1 MQLDKLKG
9 PIVCCDEERYPQF
22 KQEFLCKQII
32 YFPWLAF
39 IQADELDTVK
49 DFLIKLDMKPCIH
62 PVKIS
67 ISSLN
72 NVTVRPTKIMNRAD
86 KYWAHFSLKIVC

>member
-1 MQLDKLKG
+1 MRLDKLKV
-9 PIVCCDEERYPQF
+9 PIVCFDEERYPQF
-22 KQEFLCKQII
+22 KQEFLCKQMI

-49 DFLIKLDMKPCIH
+49 DFLIELDMKPWMH
-62 PVKIS
+62 SVKIS
-67 ISSLN
+67 ISSLD

-86 KYWAHFSLKIVC
+86 KYWAHFSLKIVS